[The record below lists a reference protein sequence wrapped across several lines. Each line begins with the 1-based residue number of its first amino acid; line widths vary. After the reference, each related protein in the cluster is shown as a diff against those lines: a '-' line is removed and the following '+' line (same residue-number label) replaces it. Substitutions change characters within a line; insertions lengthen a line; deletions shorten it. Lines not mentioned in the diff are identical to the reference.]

1 MIEKI
6 DKALYK
12 AFQDEKQKA
21 IDDEDYIC
29 QMQESQYK
37 DQMKEVKAFMYVQ
50 VYNTYRNTLEQGL
63 LSEIDSK

>member
-12 AFQDEKQKA
+12 AFEDEKKKA

-29 QMQESQYK
+29 QM
-37 DQMKEVKAFMYVQ
+37 
-50 VYNTYRNTLEQGL
+50 
-63 LSEIDSK
+63 